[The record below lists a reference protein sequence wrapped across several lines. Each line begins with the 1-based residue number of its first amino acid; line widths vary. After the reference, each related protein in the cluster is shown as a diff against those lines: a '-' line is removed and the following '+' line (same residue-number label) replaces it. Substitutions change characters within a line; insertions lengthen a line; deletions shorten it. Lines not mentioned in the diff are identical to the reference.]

1 MTGRKLYIVLTGLM
15 LVGYAWLGW
24 NVIEGSAHSAVPS
37 VCLFKEVTG
46 LPCPSCGTTRA
57 LLLLAHGRFRDSFMM
72 NPFGMMLALALV
84 VIPLWIVTDTISRSD
99 SFYRR
104 YMRMEHLLSQ
114 NRLLAAG
121 AAAIVALN
129 WFWNITKGL

>member
-1 MTGRKLYIVLTGLM
+1 MTRAKLYTILTGLM
-15 LVGYAWLGW
+15 LVGYVWLGW
-24 NVIEGSAHSAVPS
+24 NFIESSAHSAIPS

-46 LPCPSCGTTRA
+46 LPCPSCGTTRS

-84 VIPLWIVTDTISRSD
+84 VIPLWMASDTIGRKD

-104 YMRMEHLLSQ
+104 YVHLEHLLSH
-114 NRLLAAG
+114 NKLLAGCAV
-121 AAAIVALN
+121 AIVALN